1 MRRPLVVGNW
11 KMNGTRA
18 SVRRLLEAIL
28 KGLPKDIPVDVG
40 VCPAYVFIP
49 QAAEQLKGSPV
60 LLGAQNVADQEA
72 GAFTGEVSAA
82 MLREFGCQLVIVG
95 HSERRLG
102 YGESDALIAARY
114 QKAIEH
120 GLCPI
125 LCIGE
130 TLEQREAGQTF
141 EVVDAQLSAVLK
153 RAGIE
158 SLTRAVIAYEPV
170 WAIGTGRTATP
181 QQAQEVHD
189 YIRQSLAAQDRKVAE
204 QVKILYGGSVNA
216 ANAQALFAMADIDG
230 GLIGGASLQADSFL
244 TIVQAAGEN
253 C

>member
-18 SVRRLLEAIL
+18 SVRKLLDGIL
-28 KGLPKDIPVDVG
+28 AGLPQNMAVDIG

-49 QAAEQLKGSPV
+49 QAAEQLAGSQV
-60 LLGAQNVADQEA
+60 LLGAQNVSDREV
-72 GAFTGEVSAA
+72 GAFTGEVSAS
-82 MLREFGCQLVIVG
+82 MLKEFGCKLAIVG
-95 HSERRLG
+95 HSERRLL

-114 QKAIEH
+114 QRAIEH

-141 EVVDAQLSAVLK
+141 EVVSAQLDAVIK
-153 RAGIE
+153 QAGLD
-158 SLTRAVIAYEPV
+158 SLLRAVIAYEPV

-189 YIRQSLAAQDRKVAE
+189 YIRQKLAAQDRAVAE
-204 QVKILYGGSVNA
+204 QVRILYGGSVNPE
-216 ANAQALFAMADIDG
+216 NARALFAMADIDG
-230 GLIGGASLQADSFL
+230 GLIGGASLEASAFL
-244 TIVQAAGEN
+244 AIVQAAGN

>member
-11 KMNGTRA
+11 KMNGTRS
-18 SVRRLLEAIL
+18 SVCELLEAIL
-28 KGLPKDIPVDVG
+28 KGLPKGISVDVG

-60 LLGAQNVADQEA
+60 LLGAQNVSDQEA

-82 MLREFGCQLVIVG
+82 MLKEFGCQLAIVG
-95 HSERRLG
+95 HSERRLL
-102 YGESDALIAARY
+102 YRETDALVAARY

-130 TLEQREAGQTF
+130 TLEQREAGRTF
-141 EVVDAQLSAVLK
+141 EVVDAQLNAVLSQ
-153 RAGIE
+153 AGLE

-170 WAIGTGRTATP
+170 WAIGTGHTATP

-189 YIRQSLAAQDRKVAE
+189 YIRQKLAIQDRAVAE
-204 QVKILYGGSVNA
+204 RVRILYGGSVNA
-216 ANAQALFAMADIDG
+216 ENAKELFAMPDIDG
-230 GLIGGASLQADSFL
+230 GLIGGASLKAESFL
-244 TIVQAAGEN
+244 AIVQAAGSS
-253 C
+253 